1 MNDQLRPITV
11 DDLLRL
17 ASRVSIP
24 DVVHDENTV
33 NPGQL
38 WVARW
43 DTFREFVL
51 VAQEDT
57 SHPTVVPVTFDD
69 IHELDG
75 PSHVQTSAL
84 GDGRAHWAAP
94 RAIPAIALD
103 SLVESNI
110 RVAAAPAHELA
121 NDPRAEELWNSLNVF
136 DAGGNGLLSSQLKE
150 VGTTP
155 SQLAKQLGVSAG
167 QALDLFRGRFVPTPP
182 MADSIAKILGI
193 SPDAVIGLLEAIPEG
208 LRRDLS
214 KRRFRSAVR
223 DRARQWRWSDSAAWR
238 HVAFGTL
245 AMPYRT
251 TGAHTDEDW
260 ESRIERFL
268 EVDA

>member
-1 MNDQLRPITV
+1 MNDQFRRITV

-24 DVVHDENTV
+24 DVLHDENTV
-33 NPGQL
+33 DPGQL

-43 DTFREFVL
+43 DTFRELVL
-51 VAQEDT
+51 VAQADA

-69 IHELDG
+69 VHELDG

-94 RAIPAIALD
+94 RSIPAIALD

-110 RVAAAPAHELA
+110 RVVGTPAPGLA
-121 NDPRAEELWNSLNVF
+121 DDPRAEELWSSLNVF
-136 DAGGNGLLSSQLKE
+136 DAGGNGLLSSRLKD

-167 QALDLFRGRFVPTPP
+167 QALDLFRGRLVPTPP
-182 MADSIAKILGI
+182 MADSIAKVLGI
-193 SPDAVIGLLEAIPEG
+193 SPDAVAGLLEAIPAG

-260 ESRIERFL
+260 ESRIERYL